1 MCDKDNTHVH
11 SRPHILSYQR
21 KFTVVYKHKYEYFLS
36 NVELTA
42 KTKCLKH
49 THTNNPSHV
58 TNTHWEQ
65 ETQENIHHNSNM
77 VLAYLG

>member
-58 TNTHWEQ
+58 TNKKLKKTCI
-65 ETQENIHHNSNM
+65 TNGTK
-77 VLAYLG
+77 VLTYLG